1 MNELIDL
8 QVRADALAHR
18 LHNAGDRDGA
28 NLIYELRT
36 KVFEQDKRIRRIAN
50 LI

>member
-1 MNELIDL
+1 MDL
-8 QVRADALAHR
+8 QVRADALASR
-18 LHNAGDRDGA
+18 LHNVGDRDGA

-36 KVFEQDKRIRRIAN
+36 KVFEQDKRIRQIRL